1 VIVKD
6 SPGFL
11 VNRILMPYLV
21 EAGNLFEADASV
33 TDLDEAMLDFGMP
46 MGPMLL
52 LDEVGIDVALHVAQT
67 LAANYRDRMVVPGML
82 NKMVQAGLLGRKSGR
97 GFYLHAKGKSP
108 QPNLEL
114 TAKLEARNSKLETRN
129 LQERMV
135 LLMVNEAARCL
146 EEEVVTDPADVDF
159 AMIMGTGFA
168 PFRGGPLR
176 YADTLGAAKLVGA
189 MDRLVQS
196 GAGHF
201 APCALVRSMAS
212 SGKSFYQNQ

>member
-1 VIVKD
+1 
-6 SPGFL
+6 
-11 VNRILMPYLV
+11 
-21 EAGNLFEADASV
+21 
-33 TDLDEAMLDFGMP
+33 
-46 MGPMLL
+46 
-52 LDEVGIDVALHVAQT
+52 VALHVAQT
-67 LAANYRDRMVVPGML
+67 LAANYRDRMVVPKSL

-97 GFYLHAKGKSP
+97 GFYRHAKGKSP

-201 APCALVRSMAS
+201 APCALLRSMAS
-212 SGKSFYQNQ
+212 SGKNFYQNQ